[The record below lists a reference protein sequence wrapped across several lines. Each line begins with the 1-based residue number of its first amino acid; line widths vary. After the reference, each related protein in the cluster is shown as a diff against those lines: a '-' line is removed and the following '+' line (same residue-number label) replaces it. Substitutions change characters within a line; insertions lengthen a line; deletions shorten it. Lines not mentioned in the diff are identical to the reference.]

1 MKEVVSLQYRA
12 SASDSWQSQRLSH
25 KGNRITLSDKDS
37 DMGTVYDSE
46 AELHIRTADY
56 GIPAMDLLV
65 RMWHIDDTYTDI
77 GTATNPVRVQKRV
90 DGAMVTAVLKHESIA
105 APVQGSVLYIP
116 FQVGSEQVFPGSS
129 FISIHPDSPASSF
142 AIDGVQGV
150 YSKLLTANT
159 TVMLEVYDAETF
171 RFQGMT
177 FGGCKY
183 VNLSQIK
190 AKGVVV
196 AGLYNGKTAVRLL
209 TPLTKIDLPREIDAE
224 IVQIQTGGDTIQAM
238 SFAHVNG
245 LSNKIIDLPKFATG
259 ELEKTLQSMIDAHYT
274 GVKLGINNYMVSA
287 DTIDKLVY
295 LIEQHGY
302 TVAMAW
308 ETGNRTLSYLDPQ
321 VNDMA
326 YVLGFEIKLRIIAS
340 PYITGMID
348 IVTHPGYTLRYDT
361 EADTLSFITHKPDTI
376 LLVENI
382 AQSSIAHTI
391 KLETTV
397 GSFILTV
404 DGTVM
409 LTLSYLDMQVS
420 GAMQMSFGD
429 VLVYAL
435 RVFGNPAS
443 ERTYTL
449 DPRGWLKEQRSTGT
463 LNKYLTNSSD
473 EPILVLPSFIQPW

>member
-12 SASDSWQSQRLSH
+12 SASDSWMSQRLSH

-56 GIPAMDLLV
+56 GIPAMDLLL

-150 YSKLLTANT
+150 YTKMLTADT

-209 TPLTKIDLPREIDAE
+209 TPLTKIDLPREIDAQVLSIE
-224 IVQIQTGGDTIQAM
+224 SLNEMQAI
-238 SFAHVNG
+238 SFAYVDDMSG
-245 LSNKIIDLPKFATG
+245 KIINLPTFLTG
-259 ELEKTLQSMIDAHYT
+259 DIERTLQSLIDAHYT
-274 GVKLGINNYMVSA
+274 GVKLGINNYRVGA

-321 VNDMA
+321 VNDLA

-376 LLVENI
+376 ILVENI